1 VLRLARMYGWWAF
14 HPYDSR
20 RSTGEGLPDLTLVRD
35 RVVYA
40 ELKRDRGGRLSPA
53 QIGVHELLRAAGAE
67 VYVWW
72 LPRDLPEV
80 ARVLARRIAPARREL
95 PAEDA
100 AA

>member
-1 VLRLARMYGWWAF
+1 MYGWWCF

-20 RSTGEGLPDLTLVRD
+20 RSTGEGWPDLTLVRE
-35 RVVYA
+35 RIVYA

-53 QIGVHELLRAAGAE
+53 QIGVHELLRAAGGE

-80 ARVLARRIAPARREL
+80 ARVLARRIAPPRAES
-95 PAEDA
+95 ATEDA
-100 AA
+100 AAA

>member
-1 VLRLARMYGWWAF
+1 MYGWWCF
-14 HPYDSR
+14 HPYDAR
-20 RSTGEGLPDLTLVRD
+20 RSAQGWPDLTLVRD
-35 RVVYA
+35 RIVYA

-53 QIGVHELLRAAGAE
+53 QVGVHELLRAAGAE

-80 ARVLARRIAPARREL
+80 ARVLARRIAPDAAVL
-95 PAEDA
+95 PAEDPA

>member
-1 VLRLARMYGWWAF
+1 MYGWWAF
-14 HPYDSR
+14 HPYSAK
-20 RSTGEGLPDLTLVRD
+20 RSAPGFPDLTLVRD
-35 RVVYA
+35 RVIFA

-80 ARVLARRIAPARREL
+80 ARVLARRIAPPRAES
-95 PAEDA
+95 ATEDA
-100 AA
+100 AAA

>member
-1 VLRLARMYGWWAF
+1 MYGWWAF
-14 HPYDSR
+14 HPYSAK
-20 RSTGEGLPDLTLVRD
+20 RSAPGVPDLTLVRD
-35 RVVYA
+35 RVIFA

-80 ARVLARRIAPARREL
+80 ARVLARRIAPPRAES
-95 PAEDA
+95 ATEDA
-100 AA
+100 AAA

>member
-1 VLRLARMYGWWAF
+1 MYGWWAF
-14 HPYDSR
+14 HPYSAK
-20 RSTGEGLPDLTLVRD
+20 RSAPGFPDLTLVRD
-35 RVVYA
+35 RVIFA

-80 ARVLARRIAPARREL
+80 ARVLARLIAPPRAES
-95 PAEDA
+95 ATEDA
-100 AA
+100 AAA